1 MDRYGELVVFTRAV
15 ADGGFSAAARSL
27 SLTPSA
33 VSKLVSRLEDRLAV
47 RLFSRSSRQVVL
59 TPEGEA
65 FYAAALRAIDAV
77 EEADLAVAPGN
88 LLGETLRIRSM
99 PTFGASQL
107 APLIPAFRRQHP
119 SLRIEVHLRMEPGNL
134 LEGGMD
140 AAIHVGHLTDS
151 SLVAKRFASTRW
163 VICASPGYLA
173 AHGTPRTPADL
184 ARHECLNFVPSMP
197 ASVWTV
203 GGTGQ
208 ASRQLKIASNVVSNQ
223 GQMLL
228 ELARADLGIVRLA
241 EFHVME
247 DLVQGRLIELFP
259 DHQSLEEDPIYAVYH
274 GRRHL
279 SPRLRVFLDF
289 LDASF
294 AGSPP
299 RWRRR
304 RFPTPSV
311 PSGEAL
317 VPFAHLAHG
326 NVPDHAGARGRDGRQ
341 IS

>member
-134 LEGGMD
+134 LEGDGRCHPCRPSHRLL
-140 AAIHVGHLTDS
+140 ARRQAVREHALGHL
-151 SLVAKRFASTRW
+151 R
-163 VICASPGYLA
+163 
-173 AHGTPRTPADL
+173 L
-184 ARHECLNFVPSMP
+184 ARLS
-197 ASVWTV
+197 
-203 GGTGQ
+203 G
-208 ASRQLKIASNVVSNQ
+208 R
-223 GQMLL
+223 
-228 ELARADLGIVRLA
+228 ARHPTHACR
-241 EFHVME
+241 
-247 DLVQGRLIELFP
+247 P
-259 DHQSLEEDPIYAVYH
+259 
-274 GRRHL
+274 
-279 SPRLRVFLDF
+279 
-289 LDASF
+289 
-294 AGSPP
+294 GS
-299 RWRRR
+299 
-304 RFPTPSV
+304 
-311 PSGEAL
+311 A
-317 VPFAHLAHG
+317 
-326 NVPDHAGARGRDGRQ
+326 
-341 IS
+341 